1 MITLKVRTASW
12 SIRSSRETR
21 KVTTV
26 LLVLSFSYNL
36 SSVFFLIR
44 FRGLTPLTVT
54 AFFLLARGAMLR
66 ATDVAIVSTG
76 LSSTVR
82 ESERCRAS
90 TRAIR
95 RWETSSGAPETG
107 LEHCAWSPS
116 ARGCWAREAPT
127 RKEASRGAW
136 VVDGGMGEGAG
147 AVRAGAHGGA
157 ARADAWRGGRVRGW
171 GEVGPPAGV
180 LTAWEGR
187 VCVA

>member
-36 SSVFFLIR
+36 SSVFFFLRSFPWINPPILKLR
-44 FRGLTPLTVT
+44 FVFR
-54 AFFLLARGAMLR
+54 ARGAML
-66 ATDVAIVSTG
+66 VASAVSTG
-76 LSSTVR
+76 LSCTLR
-82 ESERCRAS
+82 ESERFRAS
-90 TRAIR
+90 KPVKDP
-95 RWETSSGAPETG
+95 WETSSGAPETG

-127 RKEASRGAW
+127 RKEASRGPW
-136 VVDGGMGEGAG
+136 VGGWWHGRGGVWGWRARWGCEGGCVASGHGARVGEGWSTP
-147 AVRAGAHGGA
+147 R
-157 ARADAWRGGRVRGW
+157 
-171 GEVGPPAGV
+171 V